1 MVPILGW
8 VVGVKKHRMDTTR
21 QELFFLTGGH
31 QLFLWFEQVE
41 ENSGSN
47 QESIDYHKTIL
58 KELERELRKFWKMF
72 RCLSLT
78 VLRIWRWF

>member
-1 MVPILGW
+1 MKSECPHDMVPILGW

-41 ENSGSN
+41 ENSGTN

-58 KELERELRKFWKMF
+58 KKNSNGSYGSFGKCF
-72 RCLSLT
+72 GACL
-78 VLRIWRWF
+78 